1 LQALSFQGGSTL
13 QGAEEILLRAAVAAL
28 LNSCASSG
36 VDYPLTTAQ
45 VITLVDDAI
54 ASGDRGTILG
64 VAAALDGLNNLGCP
78 INGR

>member
-1 LQALSFQGGSTL
+1 
-13 QGAEEILLRAAVAAL
+13 
-28 LNSCASSG
+28 